1 MILTLNSH
9 KWLIWNFSQ
18 LYSYIIQQTSNENT
32 QTYQLEVLILI

>member
-9 KWLIWNFSQ
+9 
-18 LYSYIIQQTSNENT
+18 IIHQTSNENT